1 MRQSI
6 TRKLWVMG
14 ALSFWLVTAGVHAAQ
29 LSYSQVVDG
38 VAVYFGM
45 MPAELVR
52 GHPREHPEGVMHG
65 GVVVGESHLTV
76 AVFDDKTGRRISD
89 AEVTAHI
96 TGDRG
101 LTAQKRLD
109 LMVIAGSATYGNY
122 FSMPGSGP
130 YRIEVRIRL
139 PGKAREVRAV
149 FTWARS

>member
-1 MRQSI
+1 MRRSI
-6 TRKLWVMG
+6 TRKLWVRGVM
-14 ALSFWLVTAGVHAAQ
+14 SFWLAATGAYAAE
-29 LSYSQVVDG
+29 LTHSQVVDG

-45 MPAELVR
+45 LPAELVR
-52 GHPREHPEGVMHG
+52 GHPREHPEGTMHG
-65 GVVVGESHLTV
+65 GAPVGESHLTV
-76 AVFDDKTGRRISD
+76 AVFEAKTGQRIAD

-101 LTAQKRLD
+101 LTVQKRLD

-130 YRIEVRIRL
+130 YRIEVRIRP

>member
-6 TRKLWVMG
+6 TRKMWVMG
-14 ALSFWLVTAGVHAAQ
+14 VASFWLAATGAYAAE

-65 GVVVGESHLTV
+65 GAPVGESHLTV
-76 AVFDDKTGRRISD
+76 AVFEDKTGRRIAD
-89 AEVTAHI
+89 AEVTVRI
-96 TGDRG
+96 TGDQG
-101 LTAQKRLD
+101 LDVRKRLE

-130 YRIEVRIRL
+130 YRIDVRIRL
-139 PGKAREVRAV
+139 PNKPREVRAV

>member
-1 MRQSI
+1 MNAEHVLRVSI
-6 TRKLWVMG
+6 ATVALWFM
-14 ALSFWLVTAGVHAAQ
+14 AAPASADDYQ
-29 LSYSQVVDG
+29 QVVDG
-38 VAVYFGM
+38 VAIYFGIV
-45 MPAELVR
+45 PAEVVR
-52 GHPREHPEGVMHG
+52 GHPREHPEGEMHG
-65 GVVVGESHLTV
+65 GVSAGESHIMV
-76 AVFDDKTGRRISD
+76 ALFDAKTGRRIAD
-89 AEVTAHI
+89 AEVSAHI

-139 PGKAREVRAV
+139 PDKAREVRAV